1 MAIYMKY
8 GDIKGDVT
16 TDGYKEWISLNSAQL
31 GAGRGIASAKGTG
44 ANREAS
50 EPSISEIVV
59 TKDWDAKSSSE
70 LFQEAVSGLMN
81 HKVEIHFTSTGQKK
95 QEVFLVVKLK
105 DAGISSYST
114 SSGGEGR
121 PSESLSLN
129 FAHIEI
135 VPKVTGA
142 DLKTTDGT
150 KVSFDLKQMK
160 ANV

>member
-1 MAIYMKY
+1 MAIYMKF

-59 TKDWDAKSSSE
+59 TKDWDASSSSE
-70 LFQEAVSGLMN
+70 LFQEAVSGELSRA
-81 HKVEIHFTSTGQKK
+81 VEIHYTTTSSKK
-95 QEVFLVVKLK
+95 QEPFLIVKLK
-105 DAGISSYST
+105 DCGISSFSS

-121 PSESLSLN
+121 PGESLSLN

-135 VPKVTGA
+135 IPKKVAEG
-142 DLKTTDGT
+142 LKSTDGT